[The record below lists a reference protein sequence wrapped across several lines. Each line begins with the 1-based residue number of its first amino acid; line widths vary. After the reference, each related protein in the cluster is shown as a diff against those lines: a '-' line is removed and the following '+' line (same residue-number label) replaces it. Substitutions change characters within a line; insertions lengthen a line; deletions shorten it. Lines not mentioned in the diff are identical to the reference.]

1 MSKPK
6 TKSAPRPHEGQ
17 DVRLTHLEEMTRFAL
32 SALDQAA
39 SLSDFPLSMVQ
50 LEDPSPILELC
61 LGRVGVLL
69 PFEAMGL
76 MLVDEADSSF
86 GMARC
91 EPPGAEAALRAAR
104 DAAIDSGDFAFA
116 LREKRAVLLPPRPGQ
131 PRTLLH
137 VVTTAS
143 RTRGMFVAHIRDA
156 APHVSEVTLSILS
169 LILGNTAQTLESYYL
184 HQHIKDMNRALESR
198 VECLVTS
205 ERSLKLSRDSLDL
218 LVSDKTG
225 ELRETLR
232 RLEAEVRQRKKA
244 EKKLEALNQRLEAK
258 VEARNKALVRKVAEL
273 EEANRQLTQLERLK
287 SAFLS
292 SVSHELRTPLTS
304 ILGFAKLI
312 ARDFD
317 RHFQPGAESPMAL
330 KAGRIMRNLGIV
342 EQESERLTR
351 LINDVLDL
359 SRIESGR
366 MVWRDD
372 MIDLR
377 DAAAAAARAVEGRLA
392 NRPGVELTVEMPRSL
407 PRVLA
412 DRDRV
417 IQVVINLLDNALKFT
432 DEGFVFMEAGL
443 SPEGMVMLCV
453 EDTGPGVSPDE
464 AEKIF
469 DKFHQ
474 HDRADTL
481 KDKPVGTGLG
491 LAICRHIVKRYGG
504 RIWWEQGRHGG
515 GSCFCFTLPP
525 AEDPCP
531 ADERDQG

>member
-1 MSKPK
+1 MSKGKPK
-6 TKSAPRPHEGQ
+6 TAARPHEGH
-17 DVRLTHLEEMTRFAL
+17 DVRLGHLEEMTRFAL

-50 LEDPSPILELC
+50 MEDPSPILELC

-69 PFEAMGL
+69 PFTAMGV

-86 GMARC
+86 QMARC
-91 EPPGAEAALRAAR
+91 EPPQAEDALRATR

-116 LREKRAVLLPPRPGQ
+116 LREKRAVLLPARPGQ

-137 VVTTAS
+137 VITTAS
-143 RTRGMFVAHIRDA
+143 RTRGMFAAHFKDP

-169 LILGNTAQTLESYYL
+169 LILGNTAQMLESFSL

-205 ERSLKLSRDSLDL
+205 ERSLKLSRDNLDR
-218 LVSDKTG
+218 LVHDKTS
-225 ELRETLR
+225 ELRETLA
-232 RLEAEVRQRKKA
+232 RLEDEIKQRKKA
-244 EKKLEALNQRLEAK
+244 ETKLEALNQRLEAK
-258 VEARNKALVRKVAEL
+258 VEARNKALTRKVDEL

-287 SAFLS
+287 SSFLS

-317 RHFQPGAESPMAL
+317 RHFQPGPVSVLAP
-330 KAGRIMRNLGIV
+330 KAKRIMRNLDIV
-342 EQESERLTR
+342 EEESERLTR

-366 MVWRDD
+366 MLWRDE
-372 MIDLR
+372 MLDLR
-377 DAAAAAARAVEGRLA
+377 HAAKTAARAVEGRLA
-392 NRPGVELTVEMPRSL
+392 NRPGVTLRIDMPRSL
-407 PRVLA
+407 PRVVA

-432 DEGFVFMEAGL
+432 DEGFVLMEAGL

-453 EDTGPGVSPDE
+453 EDTGPGVSPE
-464 AEKIF
+464 ESEKIF

-481 KDKPVGTGLG
+481 KDKPMGTGLG

-531 ADERDQG
+531 VDEG